1 MFGRVHRVAPTLVLL
16 LTGAAGAGAQA
27 PTVSLREA
35 ISRALV
41 NHPDLR
47 AAGADVAISRGE
59 LVTARTNP
67 FNPSLT
73 WSVEPTVRPG
83 ASLTNYQIGIA
94 QVIEVGGKR
103 AARRGAAK
111 LRLQAAEER
120 RARQRTIV
128 AWRAQHTFNLA
139 LVARQRALVAIEA
152 DSVGLALRAAAQD
165 RLTLGQ
171 ATQLEFNVAAAA
183 SARDRRVRLKAE
195 SDLVSTLIAFRAA
208 LGVAPDDPL
217 VPFDSV
223 PRFNANPTSPDSSLI
238 AVALRQRRD
247 LAALRAERGAADAD
261 EHLASKL
268 WWPDPELGLSTGR
281 EESLQRTLLGVS
293 VPFPLWNRG
302 QGQRAVTAAVA
313 DRARVAEDSAV
324 RAIQREVADAHQ
336 ALRSALASLDAFGGE
351 IIERLSENLSLAR
364 ESFEAGKI
372 SLYTYNTIRRDLVEA
387 RLAYLE
393 ALTDAVDRRYALALA
408 VGEAWE

>member
-1 MFGRVHRVAPTLVLL
+1 MFGRVFIVAPTLVLL
-16 LTGAAGAGAQA
+16 LSGAAGAQA
-27 PTVSLREA
+27 PTITLREA
-35 ISRALV
+35 ITRALAS
-41 NHPDLR
+41 HPDLR
-47 AAGADVAISRGE
+47 AAGADVAVSRGE
-59 LVTARTNP
+59 LLTARTNP

-73 WSVEPTVRPG
+73 WSVEPAVPAG
-83 ASLTNYQIGIA
+83 GSVVNYQIGIA
-94 QVIEVGGKR
+94 QTVELGGKR
-103 AARRGAAK
+103 AARRGAAA

-120 RARQRTIV
+120 RTRQRTIV
-128 AWRAQHTFNLA
+128 AWRVQHAFNLA
-139 LVARQRALVAIEA
+139 LIARQRALVAIEA

-183 SARDRRVRLKAE
+183 AARDRRVRLKAE

-208 LGVAPDDPL
+208 LGVAPDDPV

-223 PRFNANPTSPDSSLI
+223 PRFNARPTSPDSLI
-238 AVALRQRRD
+238 ALALRQRTD

-261 EHLASKL
+261 ARFASRL
-268 WWPDPELGLSTGR
+268 WWPDPELGISTGR
-281 EESLQRTLLGVS
+281 EENLRRTLLGVS

-302 QGQRAVTAAVA
+302 QGQRAVAAAVA
-313 DRARVAEDSAV
+313 DRARVAEDSSV

-336 ALRSALASLDAFGGE
+336 ALRSALASLDAFGTE
-351 IIERLSENLSLAR
+351 IIERLSENLALAR